1 MRNYRE
7 FLRMLSR
14 EPGKPT
20 LFEPYPSQHL
30 VSQIIWRAG
39 GNLWDD
45 VESTVSTLI
54 SFYDNIGSDTVIVE
68 ADNNSIDRILAMGKE
83 LPSGL
88 KFTILSDDT
97 GALAAA
103 DRHDSVCAL
112 ATKNPTVYAKD
123 YTKPIIFIAGRDV
136 ILGIENSIE
145 RGLAGVYITENIEL
159 LWKRYND
166 KIALLGGISDS
177 IISSAPARI
186 YERIRAVHEMTNGRA
201 CSIGTGL
208 HGIDADYLGF
218 ISMLYMY
225 NTLSENKK

>member
-7 FLRMLSR
+7 FLRMLSN

-68 ADNNSIDRILAMGKE
+68 ADSGNIDRVLAMSGN

-103 DRHDSVCAL
+103 DRHDSVCVL
-112 ATKNPTVYAKD
+112 ATKNPAVYAKD
-123 YTKPIIFIAGRDV
+123 YTKPVIFIAGRDV
-136 ILGIENSIE
+136 VLGIENSIE
-145 RGLAGVYITENIEL
+145 RGLAGVYITESIEL
-159 LWKRYND
+159 LWKRYNG

-177 IISSAPARI
+177 IISAAPARI

-201 CSIGTGL
+201 CAIGTGFV
-208 HGIDADYLGF
+208 GADADYLGF

-225 NTLSENKK
+225 NTLSEDKK